1 MRTSGFGRD
10 ALWLCAAVA
19 MLVGCGGHA
28 ADGVVPVNA
37 APDHLPNHKT
47 FNFTGGAHYFTVPA
61 GVRQIR
67 VDARGA
73 KGAGSQVVYGGR
85 VRAVVPVTPGEKLI
99 VYIGGD
105 ASGTTGGFNG
115 GANGGAA
122 IYNADGYGGG
132 GASDVRQHSGSL
144 WARILVAGGGGGAG
158 GGVDFGHRAPSGGG
172 GGGLIG
178 GAGGSSGDYGYD
190 GAGGGG
196 GGTQSAGGSGGS
208 GAKGSYYSGSA
219 GSAGALGI
227 GGGGGGGTRS
237 SSYGSHYAGGG
248 GGGAGGGYYGGG
260 GGGAGSAGVTSSQY
274 FGNGGGGGGGS
285 SYAESDAS
293 NVHMWQG
300 WKNPAPNGLVVLS
313 W

>member
-1 MRTSGFGRD
+1 MIDLRSSRY
-10 ALWLCAAVA
+10 ALGVCVAAAV
-19 MLVGCGGHA
+19 LVGCGGGA
-28 ADGVVPVNA
+28 GTGAVPTGG

-47 FNFTGGAHYFTVPA
+47 FNYTGAAQDFTVPA
-61 GVRQIR
+61 GVRNLDI
-67 VDARGA
+67 VARGA
-73 KGAGSQVVYGGR
+73 HGAGSATQAYGGR
-85 VRAVVPVTPGEKLI
+85 VHAIIPVTPGERLV
-99 VYIGGD
+99 VYVGGD
-105 ASGTTGGFNG
+105 ASGMNGGFNG

-122 IYNADGYGGG
+122 IYDADGYGGG

-144 WARILVAGGGGGAG
+144 SARILVAGGGWGAG
-158 GGVDFGHRAPSGGG
+158 GGVDFGHAPSGGR

-178 GAGGSSGDYGYD
+178 GAGGSSGESSYD

-208 GAKGSYYSGSA
+208 GAKGSYSGSA
-219 GSAGALGI
+219 GGAGALGL

-237 SSYGSHYAGGG
+237 GSSGSYYAGGG

-260 GGGAGSAGVTSSQY
+260 GGGAGSSGYTSSQY

-285 SYAESDAS
+285 SYAESSAT